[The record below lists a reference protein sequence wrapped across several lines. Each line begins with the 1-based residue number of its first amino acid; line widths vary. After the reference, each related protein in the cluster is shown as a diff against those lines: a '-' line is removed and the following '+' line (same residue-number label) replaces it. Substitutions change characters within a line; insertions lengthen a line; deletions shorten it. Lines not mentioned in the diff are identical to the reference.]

1 MAKTK
6 ENTKGI
12 AEPKKVDKKKSKKVK
27 AKVAAGLAH
36 INASFNNTIV
46 TLSDEQGNVLVSF
59 SPAKVGFK
67 NSKKRTAYAATKA
80 AVAAG
85 SAAVEKYSLKD
96 VKVYVKGAG
105 VGRNAAI
112 KGLSSAGLNIT
123 MLADITRTPHNGC
136 RPPRKPRK

>member
-1 MAKTK
+1 MK
-6 ENTKGI
+6 EATKGTTK
-12 AEPKKVDKKKSKKVK
+12 AQNSKKKSKK
-27 AKVAAGLAH
+27 AKIKVPTGFAH
-36 INASFNNTIV
+36 ILASFNNTIV
-46 TLSDEQGNVLVSF
+46 TLTDESGNALTSS

-80 AVAAG
+80 ALAAG
-85 SAAVEKYSLKD
+85 TSAVEKYGLKD
-96 VKVYVKGAG
+96 IKVFVKGAG

-112 KGLSSAGLNIT
+112 KGLSTAGLNIT

>member
-1 MAKTK
+1 MAESTKTSTKAKT
-6 ENTKGI
+6 E
-12 AEPKKVDKKKSKKVK
+12 KKKSKKVR
-27 AKVAAGLAH
+27 AKVPVGIANIL
-36 INASFNNTIV
+36 ASFNNTII

-59 SPAKVGFK
+59 TPAKVGFK
-67 NSKKRTAYAATKA
+67 NSKKRTAFAATKA

-85 SAAVEKYSLKD
+85 TSAVEKYSLKD
-96 VKVYVKGAG
+96 IKVFVKGAG

-136 RPPRKPRK
+136 RPARKPRK